1 MEQAAVREQWHL
13 SKSVPVSIL
22 FALILQAGAFVWTIS
37 SMQGNVDRNTQDI
50 RRVADEVKA
59 IQVSSSE
66 QAQQLARI
74 EERLLGVQSSID
86 RLIRNLESR

>member
-1 MEQAAVREQWHL
+1 MEQAAVKEQWHL

>member
-1 MEQAAVREQWHL
+1 MEQAAVKEHWHL

-22 FALILQAGAFVWTIS
+22 LALVVQGGAFVWTFS
-37 SMQGNVDRNTQDI
+37 SMQGNITRNTQDI
-50 RRVADEVKA
+50 KRVAEEVKT

-74 EERLLGVQSSID
+74 EERLLGVQTSID

>member
-1 MEQAAVREQWHL
+1 MEQAAVKEQWHL

-22 FALILQAGAFVWTIS
+22 LALVLQGGAFVWTIS
-37 SMQGNVDRNTQDI
+37 TMQGNVDRNTQDI
-50 RRVADEVKA
+50 KRVAEEVKV

-74 EERLLGVQSSID
+74 EERLLGVQTSID

>member
-1 MEQAAVREQWHL
+1 MEQAAVKEQWHL

-22 FALILQAGAFVWTIS
+22 LALVLQAGAFVWTIS

-50 RRVADEVKA
+50 KRVAEEVKT

-74 EERLLGVQSSID
+74 EERLLGVQTSID

>member
-1 MEQAAVREQWHL
+1 VEQAAVKEQWHL

-22 FALILQAGAFVWTIS
+22 LALVLQAGAFVWTIS

-50 RRVADEVKA
+50 KRVAEEVKT

-74 EERLLGVQSSID
+74 EERLLGVQTSID